1 MVDCVKAYAR
11 RLESDDPHWT
21 VLEVEQD
28 GLHPLV
34 RAGLIRRNGFE
45 QEWTCEC
52 KDSDQCGERSVR
64 VKRAGGKLKYEFYC
78 PRSCSW
84 RPVSSEEVEWYV
96 PDEEAL
102 LRRLCDAFGIHA
114 GEPCHLSS
122 GIVGLGLAAESFAH
136 NDRHVFYVRSFERG
150 FDDIWHGLPEGH
162 SHLLVVGTGDI
173 PWRPEGDSKRRR
185 TFRID
190 EILLIDEDG
199 RVRLNRKAI
208 LSRLGNA
215 RLPKKTKEAK
225 SPNTPMKRKAKMLF
239 DWMATRIL
247 DILDL
252 MRREEWN
259 QAEEVAETTSTQKK
273 LCKQA
278 SGQFPISEAEIS
290 RMKSAVNA
298 DGTLRFFKLRR
309 AVEIVTHYEAMRHLF
324 DNPREKPDWLVT
336 FKPNASSV
344 NRALMTTSS
353 APSRGQP
360 RPVRR
365 SVVSPAKP
373 QATSS
378 RPQSPKSEEE
388 MSPEE
393 RDRDDAA
400 FIKDMFGQTAD
411 DDGSETEP
419 DGTGEY
425 NPDDED

>member
-1 MVDCVKAYAR
+1 
-11 RLESDDPHWT
+11 
-21 VLEVEQD
+21 
-28 GLHPLV
+28 
-34 RAGLIRRNGFE
+34 
-45 QEWTCEC
+45 
-52 KDSDQCGERSVR
+52 
-64 VKRAGGKLKYEFYC
+64 
-78 PRSCSW
+78 
-84 RPVSSEEVEWYV
+84 
-96 PDEEAL
+96 
-102 LRRLCDAFGIHA
+102 
-114 GEPCHLSS
+114 
-122 GIVGLGLAAESFAH
+122 
-136 NDRHVFYVRSFERG
+136 
-150 FDDIWHGLPEGH
+150 
-162 SHLLVVGTGDI
+162 
-173 PWRPEGDSKRRR
+173 
-185 TFRID
+185 
-190 EILLIDEDG
+190 
-199 RVRLNRKAI
+199 
-208 LSRLGNA
+208 
-215 RLPKKTKEAK
+215 
-225 SPNTPMKRKAKMLF
+225 MKRKAKMLF

-309 AVEIVTHYEAMRHLF
+309 AVEIVTDYEAMRHLF

-344 NRALMTTSS
+344 NRALMTTPS

-419 DGTGEY
+419 DGAGEY
-425 NPDDED
+425 NPDDEN